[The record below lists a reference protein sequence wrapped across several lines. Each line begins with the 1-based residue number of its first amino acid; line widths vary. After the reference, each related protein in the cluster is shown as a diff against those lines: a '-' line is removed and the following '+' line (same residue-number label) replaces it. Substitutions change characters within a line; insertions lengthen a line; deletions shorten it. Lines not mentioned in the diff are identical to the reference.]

1 MEITR
6 LEKALRPYLDGATGS
21 RYNVSDVMSLVQPG
35 EHCGHIYRKMD
46 ASRAEIE
53 QAIVNT
59 VSYVDTFDYPLTT
72 AEIHRYLIKLPLSS
86 GKLQESL
93 NKSTLIPHRLQR
105 VGKYYMLPGREA
117 IAAVREERR
126 VRAERLW
133 PEAVYYGRLIAR
145 MPFVRM
151 VAVTGSLAV
160 NNVGPQEDI
169 DYFIV
174 TANDRLWVCR
184 AFVILIV
191 RWAARRAVMLC
202 PNYFLAE
209 RALRIQTRNLYT
221 AHEITQML
229 PLFGLPVYHTLR
241 RLNPWTHRFLP
252 NACDAPVIPG
262 YVKDALEEPLP
273 ATNNHFLEHL
283 LNTPVGRR
291 IDQLEMSR
299 KIRRFQHV
307 YPGSQEAEFSP
318 NYCKGH
324 FNHHQQRTIQA
335 YEQLVGDMSDERE
348 HPEMPVKEP
357 AKQVP
362 V

>member
-1 MEITR
+1 
-6 LEKALRPYLDGATGS
+6 
-21 RYNVSDVMSLVQPG
+21 
-35 EHCGHIYRKMD
+35 MD

-59 VSYVDTFDYPLTT
+59 VSYVDTFDYPLTI

-93 NKSTLIPHRLQR
+93 NISALIPHRLQR

-117 IAAVREERR
+117 IVAIREERQAK
-126 VRAERLW
+126 AERLW
-133 PEAVYYGRLIAR
+133 PRAGHYRRPIAR
-145 MPFVRM
+145 MPVVRL
-151 VAVTGSLAV
+151 VAGTPPPAGH
-160 NNVGPQEDI
+160 NVGPQEDI
-169 DYFIV
+169 DYFVV
-174 TANDRLWVCR
+174 TADDRLWVCR

-191 RWAARRAVMLC
+191 RWAARRAVTLC

-221 AHEITQML
+221 AHEITQMI

-252 NACDAPVIPG
+252 NACEAPVIPG

-273 ATNNHFLEHL
+273 AANNHFLEHL
-283 LNTPVGRR
+283 FNTPIGRR
-291 IDQLEMSR
+291 IDRLEMSR
-299 KIRRFQHV
+299 KIRRFQRI

-335 YEQLVGDMSDERE
+335 YEQLVGDMNGERE
-348 HPEMPVKEP
+348 RSEMPVKEP
-357 AKQVP
+357 VKQVP